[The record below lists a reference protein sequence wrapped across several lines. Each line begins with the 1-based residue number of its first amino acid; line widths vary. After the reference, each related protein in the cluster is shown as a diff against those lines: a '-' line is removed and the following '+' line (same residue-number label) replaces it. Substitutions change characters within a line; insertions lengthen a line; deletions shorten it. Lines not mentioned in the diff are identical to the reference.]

1 MPMYIFQHPKTE
13 EYTEVFFG
21 MNDEKKY
28 TDDDGTEWKRVYTTS
43 QLSVDAKV
51 DPWDN
56 ADFVNKTGNKK
67 GTVGDMLNLSSE
79 LSEKRAKESGGVD
92 PLKKKYYDNYSK
104 QRGGAKHMDQMK
116 KTYEDK
122 NIKIDFS

>member
-1 MPMYIFQHPKTE
+1 MYVFQHPDRE
-13 EYTEVFFG
+13 EYTEAYFG

-28 TDDDGTEWKRVYTTS
+28 IDEEGTEWKRVYLSS

-79 LSEKRAKESGGVD
+79 LSEQRAKESGGVD
-92 PLKKKYYDNYSK
+92 PLKQKYYDNYSK
-104 QRGGAKHMDQMK
+104 QRGGAKHVDQMK

>member
-1 MPMYIFQHPKTE
+1 MYVFQHPDRE
-13 EYTEVFFG
+13 EYVEAYFG

-28 TDDDGTEWKRVYTTS
+28 IDEEGTEWKRVYLSS

-79 LSEKRAKESGGVD
+79 LSEQRAKESGGVD
-92 PLKKKYYDNYSK
+92 PLKQKYYDNYSK
-104 QRGGAKHMDQMK
+104 QRGGAKHVDQMK

>member
-1 MPMYIFQHPKTE
+1 MYVFQHPDRE
-13 EYTEVFFG
+13 EYTEAYFG

-28 TDDDGTEWKRVYTTS
+28 IDEEGTEWKRVYLSS

-67 GTVGDMLNLSSE
+67 GTVGDMLNLSNE
-79 LSEKRAKESGGVD
+79 LSEQRAKESGGVD
-92 PLKKKYYDNYSK
+92 PLKQKYYDNYSK
-104 QRGGAKHMDQMK
+104 QRGGAKHVDQMK

>member
-1 MPMYIFQHPKTE
+1 MPMYVFQHPDRE
-13 EYTEVFFG
+13 EYVEAYFG

-28 TDDDGTEWKRVYTTS
+28 IDEEGTEWKRVYLSS

-79 LSEKRAKESGGVD
+79 LSEQRAKESGGVD
-92 PLKKKYYDNYSK
+92 PLKQKYYDNYSK
-104 QRGGAKHMDQMK
+104 QRGGAKHVDQMK

>member
-1 MPMYIFQHPKTE
+1 MPMYVFQHPDRE
-13 EYTEVFFG
+13 EYAEAYFG

-28 TDDDGTEWKRVYTTS
+28 IDEEGTEWKRVYLSS

-79 LSEKRAKESGGVD
+79 LSEQRAKESGGVD
-92 PLKKKYYDNYSK
+92 PLKQKYYDNYSK
-104 QRGGAKHMDQMK
+104 QRGGAKHVDQMK

>member
-1 MPMYIFQHPKTE
+1 MPMYVFQHPDRE
-13 EYTEVFFG
+13 EYTEAYFG

-28 TDDDGTEWKRVYTTS
+28 IDEEGTEWKRVYLSS

-79 LSEKRAKESGGVD
+79 LSEQRAKESGGVD
-92 PLKKKYYDNYSK
+92 PLKQKYYDNYSK
-104 QRGGAKHMDQMK
+104 QRGGAKHVDQMK

>member
-1 MPMYIFQHPKTE
+1 MPMYVFQHPDRE
-13 EYTEVFFG
+13 EYAEAYFG

-28 TDDDGTEWKRVYTTS
+28 VDEEGTEWKRVYLSS

-79 LSEKRAKESGGVD
+79 LSEQRAKESGGVD
-92 PLKKKYYDNYSK
+92 PLKQKYYDNYSK

>member
-1 MPMYIFQHPKTE
+1 MYIFQHPKTE